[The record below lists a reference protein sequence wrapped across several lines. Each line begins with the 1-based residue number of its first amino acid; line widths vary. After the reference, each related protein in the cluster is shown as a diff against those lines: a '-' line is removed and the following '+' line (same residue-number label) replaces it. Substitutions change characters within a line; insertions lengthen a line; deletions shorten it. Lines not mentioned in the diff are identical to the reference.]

1 VARLA
6 EEMFEPLPACAAEFH
21 QQAAQRARQT
31 ARATRVGVN
40 GTETVMRDD
49 AQGLESLLADFAHR
63 DNPHV
68 PDAPLRHAMQRCLGS
83 GLDQLP
89 LPGSGRTLE
98 RWRQLATVAG
108 IDLALLKLY
117 EGHTDALAI
126 LYELRPQE
134 LGASPFET
142 PGIWGVWAAEPPD
155 ARVGV
160 SQRHGDKVR
169 LNGRKA
175 WCSGAQQLDYA
186 LLTAWASD
194 DAPQL
199 VAVDLKQPGVRFSSE
214 TWQAVGMAGT
224 ASGDVHFDG
233 AVGICVGNSGDYL
246 TRPGFWQGGA
256 GIAAAWY
263 GAAAA
268 LAKSLR
274 AHRHHGRPEP
284 HADAHLGSADA
295 ALCGAAAAL
304 RECASWID
312 AHPRDD
318 ASLPVQRLRAQVEM
332 AVEQVCR
339 HVGRA
344 LGATPFCRD
353 PHFARLA
360 ADLQVFIRQSH
371 AERDLAHLGQRIAT
385 GETEDWSL

>member
-1 VARLA
+1 
-6 EEMFEPLPACAAEFH
+6 
-21 QQAAQRARQT
+21 
-31 ARATRVGVN
+31 
-40 GTETVMRDD
+40 MRDD
-49 AQGLESLLADFAHR
+49 AQGLESLLADFAQR
-63 DNPHV
+63 DNPQV
-68 PDAPLRHAMQRCLGS
+68 SAAPLRDAMLRCLNS
-83 GLDQLP
+83 GLDRLP
-89 LPGSGRTLE
+89 LPGGGHTLE

-108 IDLALLKLY
+108 VDLALLKLY

-126 LYELRPQE
+126 LHELRANE
-134 LGASPFET
+134 LNAAPFEA

-155 ARVGV
+155 AKVGV

-194 DAPQL
+194 EAPQL

-233 AVGICVGNSGDYL
+233 AVGICVGNNGDYL

-263 GAAAA
+263 GAAVA
-268 LAKSLR
+268 LAKTLR
-274 AHRHHGRPEP
+274 AHRHNGRPEP
-284 HADAHLGSADA
+284 HADAHLGSVDA

-304 RECASWID
+304 RQCAEWID
-312 AHPRDD
+312 AHPHND

-371 AERDLAHLGQRIAT
+371 AERDLAHLGQRVAT